1 MPKKT
6 PTPFELAQ
14 TAIALYQLRLAR
26 PGIPIL
32 NQPAD
37 YFRQAKTL
45 LAEAQRF
52 LKEPQSDATANLLVR
67 SGNANIEHYFRAGK
81 SVPFDLLLKPKRE
94 QGSQKKKSKKS
105 RTHVGTINTLNGLE
119 KAIRRYFSKTDAA
132 RIMRARAMTEKQW
145 GHLIQAQKNA
155 IQERAAKRVKG
166 SSSKK
171 SQLD

>member
-1 MPKKT
+1 MKAI
-6 PTPFELAQ
+6 TPFELAQ
-14 TAIALYQLRLAR
+14 IAIALCELRQTR
-26 PGIPIL
+26 PGIPL
-32 NQPAD
+32 FNQPAD

-67 SGNANIEHYFRAGK
+67 LGNANIEHYFRAGK

-94 QGSQKKKSKKS
+94 QGSPKKKSKKS

-132 RIMRARAMTEKQW
+132 RIMRAKAMTQKQRE
-145 GHLIQAQKNA
+145 HLIQAQKNA
-155 IQERAAKRVKG
+155 VQERAAKRVKG